1 VQLIRLIASALLV
14 MACAPVTP
22 TVSPPTVP
30 ASSPTPA
37 PSIPEL
43 GITGG
48 AVPAGRYALRGFDP
62 RITVDLDGSWES
74 LAQRNGYTSL
84 VQVSRPTGSNPYLA
98 GTLVQITLVDSV
110 TAERDSSI
118 KPTTANEAVDSIKQS
133 LESWVIETSDSRIGG
148 LDGKQLT
155 VEWPGELVPIH
166 GVVGLVGGP
175 GGAIVLSPGKRDWI
189 AFFETEQG
197 VVAIIVNGTIESW
210 DAQLA
215 AAEPV
220 LEEIRF
226 SVP

>member
-1 VQLIRLIASALLV
+1 MAVQLRRLIAIALLV
-14 MACAPVTP
+14 MACTP
-22 TVSPPTVP
+22 ATSPN
-30 ASSPTPA
+30 PA

-48 AVPAGRYALRGFDP
+48 VVPAGRYALRGFDP

-98 GTLVQITLVDSV
+98 GTLVLITLVDSV
-110 TAERDSSI
+110 TAGTDSSI

-133 LESWVIETSDSRIGG
+133 LGSWVIETHDSQIGG

-155 VEWPGELVPIH
+155 VERPGSGPPMSRD
-166 GVVGLVGGP
+166 VVGVIGAP
-175 GGAIVLSPGKRDWI
+175 AGAIVLTPGRRLWI
-189 AFFETEQG
+189 AFFTTQQG
-197 VVAIIVNGTIESW
+197 VVAIVVGGSIEGW
-210 DAQLA
+210 DATLA